1 MLYGEQMK
9 LILDKFG
16 IDTSN
21 LPDNL
26 YSTLLDAIYDNV
38 GIFSGFKLYTYD
50 GEEVKTADNNYLCT
64 MED

>member
-1 MLYGEQMK
+1 MTHDLT
-9 LILDKFG
+9 DK
-16 IDTSN
+16 
-21 LPDNL
+21 L
-26 YSTLLDAIYDNV
+26 YSTYLDAIYDKV

>member
-1 MLYGEQMK
+1 MTDELT
-9 LILDKFG
+9 DK
-16 IDTSN
+16 
-21 LPDNL
+21 L
-26 YSTLLDAIYDNV
+26 YSTYLDAIYDNV